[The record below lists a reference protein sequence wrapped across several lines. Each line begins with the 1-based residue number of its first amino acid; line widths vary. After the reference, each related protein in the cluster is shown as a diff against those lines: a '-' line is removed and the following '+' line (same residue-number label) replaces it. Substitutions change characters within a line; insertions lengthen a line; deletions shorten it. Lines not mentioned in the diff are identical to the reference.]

1 MEGFMRS
8 TRRERDGER
17 GGGDVD
23 GAVREINKASRCR
36 GENFVLSSL
45 AGTMSAMER
54 GPARGRKAQVL
65 IKLEL
70 KITE

>member
-1 MEGFMRS
+1 MEGFMGS

-36 GENFVLSSL
+36 RENFVLSSL

-54 GPARGRKAQVL
+54 GRVRGRKGL
-65 IKLEL
+65 D
-70 KITE
+70 